1 MKTNLLMLV
10 ACLSMSGIAMA
21 EHHEMPA
28 MSADHKMD
36 MSSDHK
42 MDMSSDHKMG
52 MKSAHKKMPAAHK
65 KMHADKVAKHHD
77 MSKHS
82 MMHPTAQAAI
92 VPTQA
97 SMTGNDM
104 ITAPSAKE
112 MMTPEQV
119 RALEAQR
126 WSNAGQAAGAQ
137 NAAEISAPPVPTMAQ
152 MASVQVEESKTVSSM
167 SPAAATQMNAPV
179 DSIDAPA
186 TDMPMTEQPMIDAP
200 APMDDQPSS
209 VAPAPMDAPSMSMD
223 DGMPAAAP

>member
-1 MKTNLLMLV
+1 MNTKLIV
-10 ACLSMSGIAMA
+10 SIACLSLSASAMA
-21 EHHEMPA
+21 AHHKTA
-28 MSADHKMD
+28 DHQMSA
-36 MSSDHK
+36 
-42 MDMSSDHKMG
+42 
-52 MKSAHKKMPAAHK
+52 A
-65 KMHADKVAKHHD
+65 V
-77 MSKHS
+77 
-82 MMHPTAQAAI
+82 

-97 SMTGNDM
+97 SMDGASH
-104 ITAPSAKE
+104 ITPPSAKE

-167 SPAAATQMNAPV
+167 SPAAAAQMNAPV
-179 DSIDAPA
+179 DSIDPPA